1 MSCFG
6 GLSPVLSSIGTV
18 LRLHCGRIVCAPSGS
33 GQESYDQYALGP
45 GLGPDGAD
53 GDHEGPIDGSQ
64 NGLTGEH
71 AHLNGSGMSNAKQ
84 LMRTQDRS
92 LMRGRSG
99 KQELQF
105 SSILAL
111 PWSDCGVLMSSLG
124 RLSLIYIQAGY
135 RFRFGCHQ
143 LDICMVWSTVLVHA
157 VVRRLHVDHV
167 ANRQDCTVA
176 TTAFMLLTP
185 LESHS

>member
-1 MSCFG
+1 MGCDPCSAALASTSDLQKNKTGCDRVLYVLVQEYMSCFG

-53 GDHEGPIDGSQ
+53 GDQEGPIDGSQ

-71 AHLNGSGMSNAKQ
+71 AHLNGSGVGNAKQ
-84 LMRTQDRS
+84 VMRGQDRS

-105 SSILAL
+105 SSMLAL
-111 PWSDCGVLMSSLG
+111 P
-124 RLSLIYIQAGY
+124 
-135 RFRFGCHQ
+135 
-143 LDICMVWSTVLVHA
+143 
-157 VVRRLHVDHV
+157 
-167 ANRQDCTVA
+167 
-176 TTAFMLLTP
+176 
-185 LESHS
+185 